1 MRLLKHDRDKV
12 GDFQRRALLH
22 LPVGFLCAASTLG
35 HWVLPLILTAGF
47 IFYEKNEDL
56 HTRDQAWK
64 DTFGW
69 LLGAFLGAFMLAG
82 LRLSEVV
89 SW

>member
-22 LPVGFLCAASTLG
+22 LPVGFLCAASALG

-47 IFYEKNEDL
+47 MFYEKNEDL
-56 HTRDQAWK
+56 HTKDQAWK

-69 LLGAFLGAFMLAG
+69 LVGAVAGSFLVIG
-82 LRLSEVV
+82 LRLSGIL
-89 SW
+89 